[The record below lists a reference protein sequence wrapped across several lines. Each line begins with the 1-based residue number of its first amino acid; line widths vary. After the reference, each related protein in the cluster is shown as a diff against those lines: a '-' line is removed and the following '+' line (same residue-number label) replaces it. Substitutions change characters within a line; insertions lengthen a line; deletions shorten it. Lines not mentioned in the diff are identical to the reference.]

1 MKYLKIKIADVI
13 YFLIQFV
20 KKLFLIPSGTCR
32 FTPTCSQF
40 AREAIIELPPHI
52 AIYRIFGR
60 LIKCHPF
67 GTSGYD
73 PVIRNNRELSPKF
86 KGKIND

>member
-1 MKYLKIKIADVI
+1 MKYLKIKIADII
-13 YFLIQFV
+13 YFLIQFI
-20 KKLFLIPSGTCR
+20 KRLFLIPSGTCR

-52 AIYRIFGR
+52 AIYRIITR

-67 GTSGYD
+67 GSSGFD
-73 PVIRNNRELSPKF
+73 PVIRNTNSGDNPRQGNIK
-86 KGKIND
+86 